1 MFLLHFCIPH
11 IASSYNIAYIVAYT
25 RIRPAHSYKCY
36 ERFTIVRPKNKNGCL
51 IRTILTYAYSDC
63 ISFGIHAQRCIS
75 VSYALYIFKRHKLL
89 IHKYHGE
96 CYKHSPL
103 FFPNCLSKEKMLSS
117 LDSILLSYNIAVF
130 CTPPRKIYAGVG
142 EFCFFHSVHSFLK
155 YFYSLGFPAFTHS
168 VMSPNS
174 TYSSVC
180 EIGNTAHA
188 NTSLRATLEVPT
200 VTCIMLAG

>member
-1 MFLLHFCIPH
+1 MFLLHFCISH
-11 IASSYNIAYIVAYT
+11 IASAYYIAYIVAYA
-25 RIRPAHSYKCY
+25 RIIPAHSYKCY
-36 ERFTIVRPKNKNGCL
+36 ERFTIVRTKYKNGCL
-51 IRTILTYAYSDC
+51 ISAILTYAYSDC

-75 VSYALYIFKRHKLL
+75 VSYALYIFKCHKLL
-89 IHKYHGE
+89 IHIHHGE

-103 FFPNCLSKEKMLSS
+103 FFPDSIKRILSS
-117 LDSILLSYNIAVF
+117 LDSIPLSDNIAVF
-130 CTPPRKIYAGVG
+130 CTPPRMNFAGVG

-155 YFYSLGFPAFTHS
+155 YSYSLGFPAFTHS
-168 VMSPNS
+168 VISPNS

-188 NTSLRATLEVPT
+188 STSLRATLEVPT

>member
-1 MFLLHFCIPH
+1 MFLLHFCISH
-11 IASSYNIAYIVAYT
+11 IASAYYIAYIVAYA
-25 RIRPAHSYKCY
+25 RIIPAHSYKCY
-36 ERFTIVRPKNKNGCL
+36 ERSTIVRTKYKNGCL
-51 IRTILTYAYSDC
+51 ISAILTYAYSDC

-130 CTPPRKIYAGVG
+130 CTPPRMNFAGVG
-142 EFCFFHSVHSFLK
+142 EFQFIHNFQSFLK
-155 YFYSLGFPAFTHS
+155 YFL
-168 VMSPNS
+168 
-174 TYSSVC
+174 
-180 EIGNTAHA
+180 
-188 NTSLRATLEVPT
+188 
-200 VTCIMLAG
+200 